1 MTTESRIS
9 LYRPM
14 KQKDTCTGKK
24 NKKKEEV
31 AKALRGKLKER
42 KHKKKEK
49 KRKTNT
55 AGWGIFIL

>member
-24 NKKKEEV
+24 Q
-31 AKALRGKLKER
+31 
-42 KHKKKEK
+42 K
-49 KRKTNT
+49 KRRGGKSFEGKTEGKET
-55 AGWGIFIL
+55 